1 LYRSDTSLGPITV
14 AATKPVAQRFVA
26 QARAGRLTL
35 RNTRSGSERRR
46 AVQLVRAE
54 RHELT
59 RSTAGTAEERSAVNR
74 VEYLA
79 RRTARPDLSARQAA
93 GHEALGD
100 VLPIVTFF
108 AELGA
113 GPTLL
118 VDVTV
123 SRRDARR
130 VGRYL
135 SLVAQLTEG
144 RLAPAAF
151 ERRVR
156 SWRPVTILDPPG
168 FRGQVRFLADPAA
181 VLALAEVERGEERE
195 SWIDSGR
202 RRPSARSRR

>member
-1 LYRSDTSLGPITV
+1 V
-14 AATKPVAQRFVA
+14 AATKPVTQRFVA

-79 RRTARPDLSARQAA
+79 RRTARPDLSARQAL
-93 GHEALGD
+93 GHETPGD
-100 VLPIVTFF
+100 VLPTVTFF
-108 AELGA
+108 TQLGA

-135 SLVAQLTEG
+135 SLVGLLTEG

-168 FRGQVRFLADPAA
+168 LRGQVRFLADPAA

>member
-1 LYRSDTSLGPITV
+1 V

-46 AVQLVRAE
+46 AVQLVRTE

-59 RSTAGTAEERSAVNR
+59 RSTARTAEERSAVNR

-79 RRTARPDLSARQAA
+79 RRTARPDLSARQAL
-93 GHEALGD
+93 GHEAPGD
-100 VLPIVTFF
+100 VLPTATFF
-108 AELGA
+108 AQLGA

-135 SLVAQLTEG
+135 SLVGLLKEG

-156 SWRPVTILDPPG
+156 SWLPVTILDPLG
-168 FRGQVRFLADPAA
+168 LRGRVRFLSDPAA
-181 VLALAEVERGEERE
+181 VLELAEIERGEERE

-202 RRPSARSRR
+202 KRPSARRRR